1 MSNKFINWIDRKG
14 VPIMG
19 FVLAILGA
27 VLLATITYRLIFDTL
42 PQWNRQQYTGWLKNT
57 QNT

>member
-1 MSNKFINWIDRKG
+1 MADKFINWIDKKG

-27 VLLATITYRLIFDTL
+27 LLLASMTYRLIFNFSTL
-42 PQWNRQQYTGWLKNT
+42 
-57 QNT
+57 

>member
-1 MSNKFINWIDRKG
+1 MADKFIDWIDKKG

-27 VLLATITYRLIFDTL
+27 VLLASITYRLIFDTL
-42 PQWNRQQYTGWLKNT
+42 PQ
-57 QNT
+57 

>member
-19 FVLAILGA
+19 FVVMTLLA
-27 VLLATITYRLIFDTL
+27 VLAAVTIYRLIFNFSTL
-42 PQWNRQQYTGWLKNT
+42 
-57 QNT
+57 

>member
-19 FVLAILGA
+19 FVVMTLLA
-27 VLLATITYRLIFDTL
+27 VLAAVTIYRMIFTYTA
-42 PQWNRQQYTGWLKNT
+42 
-57 QNT
+57 

>member
-1 MSNKFINWIDRKG
+1 MADKFIDWIDKKG

-42 PQWNRQQYTGWLKNT
+42 PQ
-57 QNT
+57 

>member
-19 FVLAILGA
+19 FVVMTLLA
-27 VLLATITYRLIFDTL
+27 VLAAVTIYRMIFTYTS
-42 PQWNRQQYTGWLKNT
+42 
-57 QNT
+57 